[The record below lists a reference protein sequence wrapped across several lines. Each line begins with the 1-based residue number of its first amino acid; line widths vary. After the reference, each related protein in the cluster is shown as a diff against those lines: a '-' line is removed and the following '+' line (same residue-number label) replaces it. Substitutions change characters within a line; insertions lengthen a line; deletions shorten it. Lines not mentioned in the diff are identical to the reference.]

1 MGLGWGGQC
10 QTPRLHVQC
19 VSDRSESGV
28 MIDAPWRISTTLG
41 RTDGKI
47 FKRQSSYVIIS
58 LAHLGVGPDPRG
70 SAVHAAADRAPA
82 RTGDPIGSDR
92 REIRKRKNNDSGQR
106 SSPPPATPSS

>member
-1 MGLGWGGQC
+1 VGLGWGGEC

-47 FKRQSSYVIIS
+47 LKRQSSQS
-58 LAHLGVGPDPRG
+58 LAHLGPDAVRPFAPPR
-70 SAVHAAADRAPA
+70 
-82 RTGDPIGSDR
+82 T
-92 REIRKRKNNDSGQR
+92 
-106 SSPPPATPSS
+106 